1 MVYRVADNI
10 ISPLGETTVQNYEA
24 AKQGQT
30 QLQRYELHGE
40 AYVAS
45 RFSAIS
51 VIPGMTRFE
60 SLAIRSIRQA
70 LGDAKIDP
78 TSERVVLILSTTK
91 GNIEKIQT
99 GNTQGISPGAAARHI
114 AQELHVSTEP
124 IAVCNACISG
134 VSAIVLAGRLLEND
148 DYDYAIVCGADV
160 LTPFTISG
168 FQSLKALSDAPCR
181 PFDIERLG
189 LNLGEAAATMILSR
203 EPSGD
208 GWGIENGIIRNDAF
222 HISSPSKNGEGAR
235 LALEAVL
242 KDCDPNTLSF
252 INAHGTAT
260 MFNDQME
267 SVAIERAGLGN
278 IPVNALKG
286 YFGHTLGAAGILE
299 TILSIAAANDHTVLG
314 TKGFKEIGVSGK
326 IQLSAAHNKTD
337 KLSFVKMISGFGG
350 GNGALLV
357 TQDTLGERLRAGRT
371 LGDWLLRSQ
380 TQVPVPKCACPKC
393 APLCQTKRRLS
404 ITPTEV
410 ILDGH
415 KLDTQ
420 ATGKALLTELYKRF
434 VGDYPKFYKMDGLSR
449 LGFIGAELLD
459 PAESHDSMGIV
470 LVNRSSSIEADMVYQ
485 ASIADPASYFPSPA
499 AFVYTLPNIVT
510 GEIAIRHQIHGE
522 TAFYI
527 LPEKDEATIDRL
539 LRASL
544 ADPQLQMLIGGWVDY
559 EDETHFEAEMYLIE
573 KVKK

>member
-357 TQDTLGERLRAGRT
+357 THKDRHPNASKDSTV
-371 LGDWLLRSQ
+371 
-380 TQVPVPKCACPKC
+380 VPVPM
-393 APLCQTKRRLS
+393 CQTKRRLS

-420 ATGKALLTELYKRF
+420 TTGKALLTELYKRF